1 LVGPEH
7 PDVAQSLNGLAVLYY
22 QQGRYAD
29 AEPLYRRALAQL
41 SHGKVGLAVRDKALV
56 PTILM
61 SPNR

>member
-29 AEPLYRRALAQL
+29 AEPLYRRALA
-41 SHGKVGLAVRDKALV
+41 VRDKALV